1 MGTRMNI
8 PSNLKYTSDH
18 EWVSM
23 EDGVATIG
31 VTDFAQSELGDI
43 VFVEFPEVGDS
54 FEIGETFGTIEAVKT
69 VADLFMPVSGEIV
82 AINEELDV
90 DPAKVNSDPYGDGWL
105 VKIKLS
111 NSDEGD
117 ELMSFTSYEEMIG

>member
-1 MGTRMNI
+1 MNI

-117 ELMSFTSYEEMIG
+117 ELMSFTSYEGMIG

>member
-1 MGTRMNI
+1 MNI

-111 NSDEGD
+111 NSDEGN
-117 ELMSFTSYEEMIG
+117 ELMSFTSYEGMIG